1 MYVYLKSVLLVSF
14 EWDEKKKK
22 EREIAREG
30 KRRFFSFQK
39 ESKEGVKRFF

>member
-14 EWDEKKKK
+14 EWDEKKE